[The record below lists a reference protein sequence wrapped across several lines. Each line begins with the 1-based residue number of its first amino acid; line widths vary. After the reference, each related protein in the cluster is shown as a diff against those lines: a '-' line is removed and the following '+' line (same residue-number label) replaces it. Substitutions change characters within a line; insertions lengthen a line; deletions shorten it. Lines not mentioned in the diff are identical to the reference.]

1 MKPSPLRSSAMR
13 IFSFEAGM
21 STFSCS
27 ARLAFRIRVSMSAIG
42 SVMDIGSLLPA
53 RLDDAGD
60 FAPEGQL
67 PKTQPAQLEL
77 AEVAARPAAQLA
89 AVVGPRPELGR
100 ALRLEDERSE
110 EHTSEL
116 QSLAY
121 LVCR

>member
-42 SVMDIGSLLPA
+42 SVMDIGALLPA

-60 FAPEGQL
+60 FAPEGPL

-77 AEVAARPAAQLA
+77 AVVDARPDAVLA
-89 AVVGPRPELGR
+89 AEVGQRPAR
-100 ALRLEDERSE
+100 R
-110 EHTSEL
+110 
-116 QSLAY
+116 Q
-121 LVCR
+121 